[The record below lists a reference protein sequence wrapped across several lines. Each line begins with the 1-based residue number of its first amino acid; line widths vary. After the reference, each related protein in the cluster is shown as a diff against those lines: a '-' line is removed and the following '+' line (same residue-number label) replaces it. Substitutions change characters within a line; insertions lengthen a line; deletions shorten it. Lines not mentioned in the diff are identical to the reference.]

1 MPQCLDCMH
10 QQGNF
15 GNGVI
20 DTESMAAPSPAVDIC
35 EGDFLVADTS
45 ATGVTEAKL
54 LSAFTWTTDLATTR
68 TNAKAAFRGVSAQ
81 EYGTEE
87 CITQEECLPFWRY
100 NRGNGFRRSYL
111 IADAAGAL
119 APTTFQQ
126 GQLFTFAK
134 NPSSNA
140 LVNSK
145 IVKTSDTAVAV
156 FRAVSDSGPD
166 NVSRATVEF
175 Y

>member
-1 MPQCLDCMH
+1 MPQCLDCMY
-10 QQGNF
+10 QQGNI

-20 DTESMAAPSPAVDIC
+20 DTESMAAPNPAVDIC
-35 EGDFLVADTS
+35 EGDFLVGDTGT
-45 ATGVTEAKL
+45 AGAVEAKL
-54 LSAFTWTTDLATTR
+54 LSAFAWTTNLATTR
-68 TNAKAAFRGVSAQ
+68 TNAKAAFRGVSAG

-87 CITQEECLPFWRY
+87 CITQEDCLPFWRY
-100 NRGNGFRRSYL
+100 NKGNGFRRSYL
-111 IADAAGAL
+111 IADDTGAL

-140 LVNSK
+140 LVNTK
-145 IVKTSDTAVAV
+145 IVKTSDASVAV
-156 FRAVSDSGPD
+156 FRAVHDSGAD
-166 NVSRATVEF
+166 NVDRAMVEF